1 MKNIINVVL
10 VLKVQIK
17 EWKWLHACNLQPKGV
32 RTMIVPNPD
41 ETNALVSAEEKIKL

>member
-32 RTMIVPNPD
+32 SYRYIIVYCP
-41 ETNALVSAEEKIKL
+41 